1 MQRHHI
7 QKEEEEKESLAFN
20 HQDDEGGK
28 KEKSAALVTIV
39 APSLKLL
46 DKMKDAITVLDAFQV
61 PYSIAIVAAHRAPRK
76 TLKFVSDLET
86 NGTEVIIAG
95 GAGSAHLPGML
106 ASLTT
111 ITIIGVPLRGDSLD
125 GIDSLYSIIQMPR
138 GVPVGAMGIDSA
150 YNAGIFACQVL
161 SLKHPHLKQK
171 LLEHKQVLE
180 EEVEAEDTQV
190 RNDKNKRTE
199 NFS

>member
-1 MQRHHI
+1 MEQRHI
-7 QKEEEEKESLAFN
+7 QKEESLAFSQN
-20 HQDDEGGK
+20 DSSDN
-28 KEKSAALVTIV
+28 KEKSTTLVSVV

-46 DKMKDAITVLDAFQV
+46 DKMKDAVSVLNTFQV
-61 PYSIAIVAAHRAPRK
+61 PYSLSIVAAHRAPRK
-76 TLKFVSDLET
+76 MLKFVSDLET